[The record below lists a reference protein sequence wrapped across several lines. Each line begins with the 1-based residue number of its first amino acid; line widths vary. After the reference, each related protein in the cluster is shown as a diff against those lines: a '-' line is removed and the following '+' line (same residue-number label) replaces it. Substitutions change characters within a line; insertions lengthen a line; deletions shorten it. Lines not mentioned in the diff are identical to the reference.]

1 MLRVELAW
9 PDLEATVLS
18 AVWAAV
24 AGGERSGGDRE
35 GAEMLFRRRW
45 RARGLAVFLEGCPV
59 FDVVPSSCPFIRPL
73 VALQNSLAPEATSTC
88 N

>member
-9 PDLEATVLS
+9 PDLEATELS

-45 RARGLAVFLEGCPV
+45 RVGRLSRG
-59 FDVVPSSCPFIRPL
+59 VPCVRCCPFQLSIHSSLGRPPKFL
-73 VALQNSLAPEATSTC
+73 SA
-88 N
+88 